1 MAVGFFNDIQL
12 RALLPNISSPT
23 MPLVTVFFSTHVQS
37 LLFMSPTV
45 LQNHNL
51 HSNILQFSVDV
62 QNLQLRSW
70 IFLVV
75 TSWVGCLTD
84 CFFNCMVFLLVGL
97 RLLKTCLMV
106 KNVVQRRQSFF
117 DLFGIQTL
125 LLQVCLQRV
134 ATVPAGVSGVWLN
147 LPPAASL

>member
-1 MAVGFFNDIQL
+1 ML
-12 RALLPNISSPT
+12 RQHNTQSWLW
-23 MPLVTVFFSTHVQS
+23 VFQRHTVARLTAKHFIAHNATCHRVFSTHVQS

-70 IFLVV
+70 ISLVV

-84 CFFNCMVFLLVGL
+84 CIFNCMVFLLVGL

-125 LLQVCLQRV
+125 LLQVCL
-134 ATVPAGVSGVWLN
+134 
-147 LPPAASL
+147 